1 MSPFL
6 QTKFYTEKK
15 TTYRILCEE
24 TDFIKAVV
32 VYQDIYY
39 GSIIC
44 CKTNRIHGFIQQK
57 PAIRSA
63 LSMTNH
69 RHRPSQTF
77 RKARH
82 SKHKRDS
89 ACHIVCINI
98 NTHICIYKKRG
109 FKQ

>member
-1 MSPFL
+1 MLSV
-6 QTKFYTEKK
+6 YTEKK
-15 TTYRILCEE
+15 TTYRILYEE
-24 TDFIKAVV
+24 TDFIKAV

-44 CKTNRIHGFIQQK
+44 RKTNRIHGFIRQK